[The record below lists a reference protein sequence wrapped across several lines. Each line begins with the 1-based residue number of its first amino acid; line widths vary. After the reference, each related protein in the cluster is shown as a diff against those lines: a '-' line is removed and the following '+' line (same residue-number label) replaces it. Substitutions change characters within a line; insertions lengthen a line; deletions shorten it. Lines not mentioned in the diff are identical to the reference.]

1 MSEFLFVSLSG
12 TLVFSDGSIV
22 VFLESL
28 SFFFSSSFFLPGFIF
43 GLLLESLPS
52 LSVFISLDLEFLHCS
67 SEFINPFLLLLGFW
81 PFHPV
86 EFVLSLVKFS
96 LLLIE
101 LLFEVLIVLSGCII
115 VNLPLCVFF
124 LTFDAVFFL
133 DLSFIFSFGLMETV
147 ETSMGLVD
155 FHMPELDLS

>member
-1 MSEFLFVSLSG
+1 
-12 TLVFSDGSIV
+12 
-22 VFLESL
+22 
-28 SFFFSSSFFLPGFIF
+28 
-43 GLLLESLPS
+43 
-52 LSVFISLDLEFLHCS
+52 
-67 SEFINPFLLLLGFW
+67 
-81 PFHPV
+81 V

-101 LLFEVLIVLSGCII
+101 FVFEVLIVGSGFLI

-124 LTFDAVFFL
+124 LTFDAVFFF